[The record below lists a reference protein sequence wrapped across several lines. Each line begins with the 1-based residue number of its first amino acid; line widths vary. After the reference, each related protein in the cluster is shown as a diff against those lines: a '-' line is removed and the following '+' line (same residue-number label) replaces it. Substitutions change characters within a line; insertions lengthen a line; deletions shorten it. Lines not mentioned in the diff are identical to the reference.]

1 MIIEWSWRIEG
12 KCRIWGGSWS
22 DEERWERMFPRLK
35 NARVAAVTLTGR
47 LPEIGIA
54 LDNGLHVVSF
64 MTAEGD
70 PEWALLRRDG
80 EETTSV
86 GVAAG
91 RLVLTADLPK
101 LQVQTMQ

>member
-1 MIIEWSWRIEG
+1 
-12 KCRIWGGSWS
+12 
-22 DEERWERMFPRLK
+22 MFLRLK

-54 LDNGLHVVSF
+54 LNNGLHVVSF

-70 PEWALLRRDG
+70 PEWGLLRRDG
-80 EETTSV
+80 EGTTSV

-91 RLVLTADLPK
+91 RVVLTADLPR
-101 LQVQTMQ
+101 LQVQATQ